1 MSKKGRKSPSFH
13 PLTILCLLIVKG
25 RWTEWQICEKGPFD
39 SFHSLTPE
47 LGWCAADTRTF
58 LKAEH
63 LNGARKG
70 LTTCTGGRL
79 QPPRRNED
87 ISFWSIGVIWAWCK
101 MSFILNLNIS
111 KMSLSQQ
118 HNELPPK
125 DYDNKNWWGGC
136 CLGEDIA
143 ISYNYV
149 SNLKLVVERLAMGCF
164 NPTKY

>member
-1 MSKKGRKSPSFH
+1 
-13 PLTILCLLIVKG
+13 
-25 RWTEWQICEKGPFD
+25 
-39 SFHSLTPE
+39 
-47 LGWCAADTRTF
+47 
-58 LKAEH
+58 
-63 LNGARKG
+63 
-70 LTTCTGGRL
+70 
-79 QPPRRNED
+79 
-87 ISFWSIGVIWAWCK
+87 
-101 MSFILNLNIS
+101 
-111 KMSLSQQ
+111 MSLSQQ